1 MQKTAKSLEKAEKI
15 LKGALPQ
22 FLKNGYARASMD
34 RIASSAGVSK
44 QTLYSYFSDKD
55 GLFHALIEHIANEK
69 FQLVWSQP
77 LEGEAEEVL
86 KGLAQRILSQVN
98 KTDHV
103 AFFRLIVAE
112 SKEREDLGEV
122 FLKNIAEPAI
132 KILTEYFQEHQE
144 LNFKDPEAIAR
155 IFVGSLI
162 DFILTQE
169 IFGGKKFMPMESE
182 RLVDSL
188 IDLILIRK

>member
-1 MQKTAKSLEKAEKI
+1 MQKTSKSLKKAEQI

-22 FLKNGYARASMD
+22 FLENGYARASMD

-103 AFFRLIVAE
+103 AFFRLFVAE
-112 SKEREDLGEV
+112 SKEREDLGEL

-169 IFGGKKFMPMESE
+169 IFGECA
-182 RLVDSL
+182 
-188 IDLILIRK
+188 